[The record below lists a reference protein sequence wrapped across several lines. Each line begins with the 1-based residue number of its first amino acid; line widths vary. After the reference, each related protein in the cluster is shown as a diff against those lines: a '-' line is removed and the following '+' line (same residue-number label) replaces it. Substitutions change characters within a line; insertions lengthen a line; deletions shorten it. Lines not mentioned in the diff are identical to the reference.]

1 INIECNIKD
10 LYKRRRLRFFNND
23 IKIDNKRLELAEEVL
38 EKYSGRLYVSNMF
51 YSSELEVTLPL
62 N

>member
-1 INIECNIKD
+1 
-10 LYKRRRLRFFNND
+10 RRLRFYNND
-23 IKIDNKRLELAEEVL
+23 IKIDNKRLALAEEVL

-51 YSSELEVTLPL
+51 YSSEFEVTLPL